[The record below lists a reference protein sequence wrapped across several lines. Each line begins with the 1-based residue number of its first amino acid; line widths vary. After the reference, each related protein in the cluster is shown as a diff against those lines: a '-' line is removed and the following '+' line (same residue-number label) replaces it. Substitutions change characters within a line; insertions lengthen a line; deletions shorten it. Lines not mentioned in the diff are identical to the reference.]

1 VTAGRS
7 TAPPEA
13 AFHPPPAP
21 LCSDRRISTGGRS
34 MAKAGF
40 SAGGFLTRWVVA
52 LALVMVTFNPTSW
65 SYLNWLLAD
74 WPGDNLPLKALVGVV
89 LLIAFVIFL
98 RSTWRAIGLIGL
110 VLAGLFFAAL
120 LWVLIFYGW
129 LDPTEPNLMTWV
141 ILVIIATVLATGLS
155 WSHIRRRMSGQVDVD
170 RVDVD

>member
-1 VTAGRS
+1 
-7 TAPPEA
+7 
-13 AFHPPPAP
+13 
-21 LCSDRRISTGGRS
+21 
-34 MAKAGF
+34 M
-40 SAGGFLTRWVVA
+40 
-52 LALVMVTFNPTSW
+52 TFNPTSW

-74 WPGDNLPLKALVGVV
+74 WPGDNLPLKALAGVV

-120 LWVLIFYGW
+120 LWVLISYGW

-170 RVDVD
+170 RVDEN